1 LRQVDDAL
9 TQEESVTSPIAMPDR
24 TEASARQ
31 AGAILTV
38 DLRAIAANYRLVRA
52 RLGAAECG
60 AVLKADAYGL
70 GAAHV
75 GPALAKA
82 GCKTFF
88 VAHLDEGIV
97 LRPYLPRGAAVIVL
111 HGLFPGCEAE
121 CLAHDLI
128 PVLNT
133 PSQLVRWAAL
143 SRAEG
148 RHLPAFLQLDTGM
161 ARFGLSEADLTTVLA
176 GSDLAAIDLRVVM
189 SHLACPDEPDHPA
202 NGAQLALFE
211 AGRRRLPPA
220 RASLAASSGTFLPCA
235 FHFDLARPGA
245 ALFGVAPVGGQ
256 PNPLRPVVTL
266 QAKIVQMRDVAAG
279 TAVGYGHT
287 YRTPGPARLATIA
300 VGYAD
305 GYLRAGSNKGC
316 AWFQGVALPVL
327 GRVSMDSI
335 VLDASAV
342 PEGALTE
349 GALVTLIG
357 TERGVD
363 SVAAD
368 AGTIGYE
375 ILTSLGHR
383 YERRYVAAEES
394 HS

>member
-1 LRQVDDAL
+1 MPP
-9 TQEESVTSPIAMPDR
+9 PIVMPDR
-24 TEASARQ
+24 VAASARQ

-38 DLRAIAANYRLVRA
+38 DLGAIAANYRLVRA

-70 GAAHV
+70 GAAQV
-75 GPALAKA
+75 GPALAQA

-88 VAHLDEGIV
+88 VAHLDEGIA
-97 LRPYLPRGAAVIVL
+97 LRPHVPPHAAIIVL

-133 PSQLVRWAAL
+133 PSQLARWAAL

-148 RHLPAFLQLDTGM
+148 RKLPAFLQLDTGM
-161 ARFGLSEADLTTVLA
+161 ARFGLSDADLDAVLA

-189 SHLACPDEPDHPA
+189 SHLACPDEPDNPA
-202 NGAQLALFE
+202 NSAQLALFE
-211 AGRRRLPPA
+211 AARRRLPPA
-220 RASLAASSGTFLPCA
+220 RASLAASSGTFLPPH

-245 ALFGVAPVGGQ
+245 ALFGVAPVEGQ
-256 PNPLRPVVTL
+256 PNPLRPVITL
-266 QAKIVQMRDVAAG
+266 QAKIVQMRAVPAG
-279 TAVGYGHT
+279 TPVGYGHT
-287 YRTPGPARLATIA
+287 YRTAAPARLATIA

-316 AWFQGVALPVL
+316 AWFQGAALPVL

-335 VLDASAV
+335 VLDASAL
-342 PEGALTE
+342 PDGALGE

-357 TERGVD
+357 AERGVD
-363 SVAAD
+363 AVAGD

-383 YERRYVAAEES
+383 YERRTIAAEENPT
-394 HS
+394 

>member
-1 LRQVDDAL
+1 MAQ
-9 TQEESVTSPIAMPDR
+9 PIAMQDR
-24 TEASARQ
+24 AAASARQ

-38 DLRAIAANYRLVRA
+38 DLGAITANYRLVRA
-52 RLGAAECG
+52 RLGATECG

-70 GAAHV
+70 GAAQV
-75 GPALAKA
+75 GPALAQA

-88 VAHLDEGIV
+88 VAHLDEGIA
-97 LRPYLPRGAAVIVL
+97 LRPHLPADAALVVL

-121 CLAHDLI
+121 CLAHNLI

-133 PSQLVRWAAL
+133 PGQLARWADL

-148 RHLPAFLQLDTGM
+148 RKLGALLQLDSGM
-161 ARFGLSEADLTTVLA
+161 ARFGLSEADLAAVLA
-176 GSDLAAIDLRVVM
+176 GSDLDAIDLRFVM
-189 SHLACPDEPDHPA
+189 SHLACPDEPDNPA
-202 NGAQLALFE
+202 NPAQLAAFE
-211 AGRRRLPPA
+211 AARSRLPRA
-220 RASLAASSGTFLPCA
+220 RASLAASSGSFLPAA

-245 ALFGVAPVGGQ
+245 ALFGVAPVEGQ

-279 TAVGYGHT
+279 TPVGYGHS
-287 YRTPGPARLATIA
+287 YRTAAPARLATIA

-305 GYLRAGSNKGC
+305 GYLRAGSGKGC
-316 AWFQGVALPVL
+316 AWFDGTPLPVL

-335 VLDASAV
+335 VLDASAL
-342 PEGALTE
+342 PDGALTE

-357 TERGVD
+357 AERGVD
-363 SVAAD
+363 AVAAD

-383 YERRYVAAEES
+383 YERRYVAAKENAP
-394 HS
+394 